1 MLHTFECINR
11 AWKFDK
17 KSEKVWWKRPIN
29 IFTDYSSLY
38 WEVISMLIL
47 EIDKETIRKSQLLM
61 FFIERYSTIIPRS
74 NNSRSATFFTK
85 DKREIRSRSNWLRDI
100 IIPTKNK
107 NNEIL
112 VLWYVQVEFRITF
125 ASVKYQR
132 YSL

>member
-38 WEVISMLIL
+38 WEVISMFIL
-47 EIDKETIRKSQLLM
+47 ERDKETIWKSQLLM

-85 DKREIRSRSNWLRDI
+85 HKREIRSRSNWLRDI

>member
-47 EIDKETIRKSQLLM
+47 ERDKETIRKS
-61 FFIERYSTIIPRS
+61 
-74 NNSRSATFFTK
+74 
-85 DKREIRSRSNWLRDI
+85 
-100 IIPTKNK
+100 
-107 NNEIL
+107 
-112 VLWYVQVEFRITF
+112 
-125 ASVKYQR
+125 
-132 YSL
+132 